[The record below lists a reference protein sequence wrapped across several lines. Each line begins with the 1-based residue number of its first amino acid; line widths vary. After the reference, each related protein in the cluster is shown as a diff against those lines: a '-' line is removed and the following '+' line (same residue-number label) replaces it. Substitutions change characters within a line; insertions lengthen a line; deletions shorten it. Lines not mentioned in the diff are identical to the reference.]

1 MRTFATELGKHFE
14 LSSNTK
20 RIYIIMKR
28 RNSLLVC
35 AILVAQTLL
44 ASPQIVCDFE
54 NYAIGDKVSLWNFYG
69 GTSSVKGTI
78 VADPANAN
86 NKVLHLVVKEW
97 NTYAEFSLPQ
107 GITASS
113 IGKEYT
119 KICFRMQRANA
130 DEGDYKH
137 MAIFLGSE
145 ALYEDDG
152 WPHQGNKG
160 VWQQREYQLMVP
172 AATNNSTLLHLG
184 INSDNVDYYL
194 DDIQLVGVYD
204 DFTTVESGLVD
215 FARANTSSDY
225 YTYSTP
231 TYIPAGKSL
240 DMRTARYTYITAPFA
255 GAGTLNIYGG
265 GERTFISADKNSGWP
280 DWSLFSGETHVY
292 PYNKVVT
299 NAGFYG
305 LVLPHKG
312 KVFGADE
319 ADPEKTNPLFA
330 DKRLVIHNG
339 ATLAAESG
347 TRGFRIGELQL
358 EKGSRLLGYYKAST
372 HQSYF
377 MVGALNT
384 DATLAGRIAPV
395 DNNGSPH
402 TAQAVGIIK
411 EGTGTY
417 RITGNDNRITGAIR
431 VKEGRVLINNDAAE
445 AERSRLS
452 GGTGA
457 MHNTADMVAHVFS
470 KGILGGTGNIGGSVN
485 LYGTLQ
491 AGDDG
496 IGSLQL
502 RNFAAS
508 TPASLVLRPT
518 AKIEMQIQS
527 TDLHDFIFVNNDL
540 ILNPIGEDFSTS
552 DDLPTLVLQ
561 LTKDSDVNLNDR
573 FVLLTAAKKN
583 STDGREWTFR
593 LKMPERYTWETEES
607 TDESGRYVLAVKVV
621 SLDTPQPGGEGDNDD
636 DDDDDFNVDDD
647 EGIDESTDLHSLA
660 YYAQLCGKQIGIA
673 VPAWNMDMTNDNQA
687 ALQTVAK
694 DFNTVVAENCM
705 KFESIQPS
713 QGSFDF
719 YKPDQLVSFAQR
731 HKLAV
736 RGHTLAWHSQ
746 VAPWVSSDG
755 KKNDKNWT
763 RTQLLQIL
771 EKHITTVVSHFKGK
785 IAEWDVVNECLD
797 DNQTSIRNNPNA
809 YDLRKES
816 VWAKVI
822 GEDFIDSAFVYA
834 HRADPNA
841 RLILN
846 EYGGE
851 FKGNAKSEALYNLA
865 KRLKESNIPI
875 HGVGLQCHFDVGE
888 VNGKKISENIRRY
901 QELGLDCIITELDIA
916 IASAKTDEAFAQQAK
931 DYKRVC
937 MAMLA
942 NANCPTLMV
951 WGITDNASWRQ
962 PGAPLLY
969 DSSLN
974 RKPAWYSVRS
984 AFRKAAEEIQLS
996 IDTPSDGNASARIIQ
1011 QDYYS
1016 LTGIRLHRAPQSLM
1030 PYILRT
1036 TYSDGSVSVK
1046 KIMVPRP

>member
-1 MRTFATELGKHFE
+1 M
-14 LSSNTK
+14 
-20 RIYIIMKR
+20 MKR
-28 RNSLLVC
+28 RISLLVC
-35 AILVAQTLL
+35 AILAVQTVF
-44 ASPQIVCDFE
+44 ASPRVVCDFE
-54 NYAIGDKVSLWNFYG
+54 NYAIGEQVNLWNFYG
-69 GTSSVKGTI
+69 GTSSVKGTV
-78 VADPANAN
+78 VADPANAK

-97 NTYAEFSLPQ
+97 NTYAEFALPQ
-107 GITASS
+107 DIKAAN

-119 KICFRMQRANA
+119 KIRFRMQRANA

-152 WPHQGNKG
+152 WPHQGDKG
-160 VWQQREYQLMVP
+160 TWLQREYQLTAP
-172 AATNNSTLLHLG
+172 AASNNSTLLHIG

-194 DDIQLVGVYD
+194 DDIQLVGLYD

-231 TYIPAGKSL
+231 TLIPAGTSL

-255 GAGTLNIYGG
+255 GEGTLNIYGG

-280 DWSLFSGETHVY
+280 DWSLFSGETHIF
-292 PYNKVVT
+292 PYNKVVS

-319 ADPEKTNPLFA
+319 ADPEKANPLFA
-330 DKRLVIHNG
+330 DKRLIIHDG

-358 EKGSRLLGYYKAST
+358 EKGSRLLGYYKANT

-395 DNNGSPH
+395 DNNGAPH

-417 RITGNDNRITGAIR
+417 RITGNENRITGAIR
-431 VKEGRVLINNDAAE
+431 VKAGRVLVNNDAAA

-457 MHNTADMVAHVFS
+457 MHNSADMVAQVFS
-470 KGILGGTGNIGGSVN
+470 EGIFGGTGNVAGSVN

-491 AGDDG
+491 PGDDG
-496 IGSLQL
+496 IGTLL
-502 RNFAAS
+502 LKNFAAS
-508 TPASLVLRPT
+508 TPVSLVLRPT
-518 AKIEMQIQS
+518 AKLEMQIQS
-527 TDLHDFIFVNNDL
+527 TQLHDSVYVNNDL
-540 ILNPIGEDFSTS
+540 ILNPIGEDFATN
-552 DDLPTLVLQ
+552 DELPTLVLQ
-561 LTKDSDVNLNDR
+561 LTEDCDVNLYDR
-573 FVLLTAAKKN
+573 FVLLTAAKKS
-583 STDGREWTFR
+583 STDGREWSFR
-593 LKMPERYTWETEES
+593 LKMPERYTWETEEG

-621 SLDTPQPGGEGDNDD
+621 SLDTPQPGDDDPDKPDPVDPFGDD
-636 DDDDDFNVDDD
+636 DDE
-647 EGIDESTDLHSLA
+647 EGIDESTDHHSLA
-660 YYAQLCGKQIGIA
+660 YYANLCGKRIGIA
-673 VPAWNMDMTNDNQA
+673 VPAWNIDMTNDNQST
-687 ALQTVAK
+687 LQAVAN
-694 DFNTVVAENCM
+694 DFQVVVAENCM

-713 QGSFDF
+713 QGSFNF
-719 YKPDQLVSFAQR
+719 GKPDQLLSFAQR
-731 HKLAV
+731 HKLAM

-763 RTQLLQIL
+763 RAQLLQIL

-785 IAEWDVVNECLD
+785 ILEWDVVNECLD
-797 DNQTSIRNNPNA
+797 DNQTAIRNNPNA

-816 VWAKVI
+816 VWMKVI

-846 EYGGE
+846 DYDVE
-851 FKGNAKSEALYNLA
+851 FKGNAKSEALFNLA
-865 KRLKESNIPI
+865 KRLKNSGIPI
-875 HGVGLQCHFDVGE
+875 DGVGLQCHFDVGQ
-888 VNGKKISENIRRY
+888 VDAKQLSENIRRY
-901 QELGLDCIITELDIA
+901 QDIGLSCSITELDIA
-916 IASAKTDEAFAQQAK
+916 ISSAKTDEAFAQQAK
-931 DYKRVC
+931 DYKNIC
-937 MAMLA
+937 KAMLM
-942 NANCPTLMV
+942 NDNCPILMV

-969 DSSLN
+969 DSNVN
-974 RKPAWYSVRS
+974 RKPAWYAVRS
-984 AFRKAAEEIQLS
+984 AFRKAAKEIELS
-996 IDTPSDGNASARIIQ
+996 IDELSATSSSRLLRQ
-1011 QDYYS
+1011 EYYT
-1016 LTGIRLHRAPQSLM
+1016 LTGLRLQEAPQTHH
-1030 PYILRT
+1030 PFILRNI
-1036 TYSDGSVSVK
+1036 YEDGSVKVRKMVK
-1046 KIMVPRP
+1046 